1 MALLALC
8 EVLAMTLWFSASA
21 VLPSL
26 RLEYGLSDLQASLIS
41 SSVSAGFVAGTLTS
55 AVLGLAD
62 RFDPR
67 RFFMVSALIAAAA
80 NLSILW
86 VDPASWVVPVLRFA
100 VGACMAGVYPV
111 GMKMASTWAR
121 ADMGLLVGLLVGA
134 LTLGSASPHLIGAL
148 GGID

>member
-1 MALLALC
+1 MAEPRVQPEADLSGKWASVTLLAVC
-8 EVLAMTLWFSASA
+8 EVLAMALWFSASA
-21 VLPSL
+21 VLPAL

-86 VDPASWVVPVLRFA
+86 VDPA
-100 VGACMAGVYPV
+100 
-111 GMKMASTWAR
+111 
-121 ADMGLLVGLLVGA
+121 
-134 LTLGSASPHLIGAL
+134 
-148 GGID
+148 